1 MFKLVQ
7 MHQRRRS
14 TDRDQPRSLS
24 RPQMGALQ
32 NNTVRESYFVF
43 CLWKA
48 LSLSVK
54 NIQQLDER
62 RSLMTFYNYKAQLLD
77 EFSTSK
83 MFLFEYDSLLH

>member
-1 MFKLVQ
+1 
-7 MHQRRRS
+7 
-14 TDRDQPRSLS
+14 
-24 RPQMGALQ
+24 MGALQ

-83 MFLFEYDSLLH
+83 MFLFEYDSLLHKTGFRFECDFSLQCKLHEIVFLN